1 MSVGSDGE
9 GPGNCQQLQVDRA
22 VRREGSWLGPLAPTT
37 QDPKPLRAARSRP
50 SRAHRVAV
58 LRQSVLQDTGL
69 QDCLMD
75 HPVVHRN
82 GMKLG
87 DCDLRVCVRLGRGKA
102 CVTKAA
108 RELSQTRS
116 CLIKPNHHQQGQKG
130 STGLVPGQKAK
141 EVKAGPFW
149 PRVIECFLSSKGQLP
164 GVSSALPP
172 GPASV

>member
-1 MSVGSDGE
+1 MSVGSDVE
-9 GPGNCQQLQVDRA
+9 GPRGCQQLQVDR
-22 VRREGSWLGPLAPTT
+22 VMRKEGSWPGPLVPTM
-37 QDPKPLRAARSRP
+37 QDLKPLWAARSRP
-50 SRAHRVAV
+50 SRAHRAAM
-58 LRQSVLQDTGL
+58 LRQSALQDTGL

-75 HPVVHRN
+75 GPEVHQN

-87 DCDLRVCVRLGRGKA
+87 DCDLRVCVRLGRGEA
-102 CVTKAA
+102 CVTKVA

-116 CLIKPNHHQQGQKG
+116 CLIKPSHHQQGQTD
-130 STGLVPGQKAK
+130 STGLVPGQKAE

-149 PRVIECFLSSKGQLP
+149 PRIIECFLSSKGQLL